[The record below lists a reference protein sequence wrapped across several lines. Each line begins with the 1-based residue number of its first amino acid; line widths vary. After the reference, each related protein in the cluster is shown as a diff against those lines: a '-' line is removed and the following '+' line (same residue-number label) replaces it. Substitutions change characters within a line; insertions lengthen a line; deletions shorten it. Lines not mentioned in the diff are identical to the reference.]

1 MPSQHQPAFITSF
14 HDESRDTR
22 RPTRRLDLP
31 IINSLES
38 SINDHPL
45 PMVIMTNVYHS
56 TRNYQIH
63 SMTRQLPNTTT
74 TTTTPSS
81 TKNIPNDSFQFRE
94 KPKDMTTLQFQTPIS
109 SIPDPLGRVVAF
121 SEDHHSMNPKSHPI
135 LHDSD
140 ATNPIQN
147 HSTHTFM
154 SGTSSTND
162 LLHHPNS
169 DQSPP
174 PLPPP
179 IISSLSSSND
189 SNNIN
194 NQSRPTWSHW
204 LSMLLHHF
212 FSFMN
217 TYLIVDDPVTLL
229 KRILKQLILI
239 NPYLRANVRRG
250 MSRNGTSNSTAQT
263 TSIISY
269 HNHSLAP
276 WQWSV

>member
-22 RPTRRLDLP
+22 RPSRRLDLP

-63 SMTRQLPNTTT
+63 SMTRQLPTTM

-154 SGTSSTND
+154 SGTSSTNY

-204 LSMLLHHF
+204 LSMLLHF

-217 TYLIVDDPVTLL
+217 TSLIVDDPVTLL